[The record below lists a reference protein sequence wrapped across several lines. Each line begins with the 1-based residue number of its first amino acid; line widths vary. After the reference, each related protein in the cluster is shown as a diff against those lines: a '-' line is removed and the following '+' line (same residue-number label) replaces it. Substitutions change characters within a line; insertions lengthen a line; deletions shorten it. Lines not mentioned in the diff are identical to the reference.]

1 MKTDTSTTE
10 RIETLLTEKG
20 KEALSAVRKIIDPLW
35 DPGSESDW
43 RPPEA
48 DRRLTWA
55 LQKKIDEFV
64 ICILA
69 DQDDSWATRQ
79 AKGFEQRFPEAVV
92 WTTTGEAQSSYPES
106 DRASHATSR
115 EIRPGV
121 SIGHGRFRAGT
132 LGCLV
137 NVSGTERDQIGVLT
151 AAHVVALNESVN
163 KGDRIYSPGKPD
175 INNLVRK
182 YAIGKLVDCVDLMP
196 VSGYQPGEDIVQSI
210 DIAFINLE
218 EATDRKIPKWNE
230 VPDPTDP
237 ANKLIRIKQVVKE
250 KDMPDYLNKDVFKFG
265 RTTGFTKGKLVYH
278 NIAQRAIKLP
288 NNKLYVYT
296 ELFGVVPEA
305 NGNQFSRPGDSGAPV
320 YAADG
325 RLLGFVIGADGSI
338 CLCCMA
344 ERSLDA
350 MGARLVTGR
359 AS

>member
-1 MKTDTSTTE
+1 MEK
-10 RIETLLTEKG
+10 LLTEKG
-20 KEALSAVRKIIDPLW
+20 KEALSAVREIIDPLW
-35 DPGSESDW
+35 EPTRGRDW
-43 RPPEA
+43 RPPEM

-55 LQKKIDEFV
+55 LSKKMDEFV
-64 ICILA
+64 ISILA

-79 AKGFEQRFPEAVV
+79 AKELEKRFPEAVV
-92 WTTTGEAQSSYPES
+92 WTTTGEAQSSYPGS
-106 DRASHATSR
+106 DRAPHATSR
-115 EIRPGV
+115 EIRPGA

-137 NVSGTERDQIGVLT
+137 AVSGTERDQIGVLT

-163 KGDRIYSPGKPD
+163 RGDRIYSPGKPD
-175 INNLVRK
+175 ISNLVRK
-182 YAIGKLVDCVDLMP
+182 YSIGKLVDCVDLMP
-196 VSGYQPGEDIVQSI
+196 VSGYQPGEDIFQSI
-210 DIAFINLE
+210 DIAFVSLE

-230 VPDPTDP
+230 VPDPSDP
-237 ANKLIRIKQVVKE
+237 DNKVIRLKQVVKE

-265 RTTGFTKGKLVYH
+265 RTTGFTRGKLVYH
-278 NIAQRAIKLP
+278 HIAQRAIKLP

-305 NGNQFSRPGDSGAPV
+305 NGKQFSRPGDSGAPV
-320 YAADG
+320 YTAEG

-344 ERSLDA
+344 ERALDA
-350 MGARLVTGR
+350 MGAQLVAGR